1 MSSGVL
7 AFPHLMLAFFLSVVA
22 EARLLKDRS
31 KELTALQ
38 LCLARTSASSHT
50 IFGSEKADRDLQY
63 RTR

>member
-1 MSSGVL
+1 
-7 AFPHLMLAFFLSVVA
+7 MLAFFLSVVA

-38 LCLARTSASSHT
+38 LCLARTTASSHT
-50 IFGSEKADRDLQY
+50 TFGSEKADRDLQD